1 MARTKTQSDQQVL
14 DIALVLL
21 QESGVR
27 GLTFSALAARCGL
40 SAPTLVQRFSNK
52 ATLTRRTLL
61 HAWDQLEGQTRELAE
76 TTPLTPA
83 GAVELLLGLS
93 QDFGDTDSY
102 ADGLLLLREDMRDP
116 ALRARGVA
124 WEEQLVAA
132 LDARL
137 TVPHGATGAGYAL
150 AAFWQG
156 AVLWGAYRTD
166 RPLPAYLDERL
177 RAFVDLLTSSGGR

>member
-1 MARTKTQSDQQVL
+1 MTRIKSQSDQQVL
-14 DIALVLL
+14 DFALAIL

-52 ATLTRRTLL
+52 QVLTRRALL
-61 HAWDQLEGQTRELAE
+61 HAWDQLQARTGELAE

-83 GAVELLLGLS
+83 GAVELLLALS
-93 QDFGDTDSY
+93 QDFGDADSY
-102 ADGLLLLREDMRDP
+102 ADGLLLLREDVRDP

-132 LDARL
+132 LDERLARGA
-137 TVPHGATGAGYAL
+137 GATGAGYAL

-166 RPLPAYLDERL
+166 RPLPAYLDEKL
-177 RAFVDLLTSSGGR
+177 QAFVELLGSSGSR

>member
-1 MARTKTQSDQQVL
+1 MTRTKTQSDQQVL
-14 DIALVLL
+14 DIALAIL

-40 SAPTLVQRFSNK
+40 AAPTLVQRFSNK

-61 HAWDQLEGQTRELAE
+61 HAWDRLEAQTQELAE

-93 QDFGDTDSY
+93 QDFGDADSY
-102 ADGLLLLREDMRDP
+102 AEGLLLLREDVRDP

-137 TVPHGATGAGYAL
+137 TLAPGAGYAL

-166 RPLPAYLDERL
+166 RPLPAYLDEKL
-177 RAFVDLLTSSGGR
+177 RAFVDLLASSGS

>member
-1 MARTKTQSDQQVL
+1 MTRTKTQSDQQVL
-14 DIALVLL
+14 DVALQIV

-27 GLTFSALAARCGL
+27 GLTFSAVAERCGL

-61 HAWDQLEGQTRELAE
+61 HAWDQLEAQTRELAE

-83 GAVELLLGLS
+83 GAVELLIGLS
-93 QDFGDTDSY
+93 QDFGDADSY
-102 ADGLLLLREDMRDP
+102 ADGLLLLREDVRDP

-137 TVPHGATGAGYAL
+137 PPGTTGAGYAL

-166 RPLPAYLDERL
+166 RPLPAYLDEKL
-177 RAFVDLLTSSGGR
+177 RAFVDLLVSPNK